1 MKHDPARNPSALRER
16 ASAHRAMAIASLH
29 ADSSLSVR
37 LKRYNH
43 HMAICRDLE
52 ATAAEQQTTSTRDPR
67 TALAWLKAGKS
78 VRIDSLNLRD
88 HLRHVRALAALEARG
103 GAK

>member
-16 ASAHRAMAIASLH
+16 ASAHRAMAIAALS
-29 ADSSLSVR
+29 ADSSLSAR

-52 ATAAEQQTTSTRDPR
+52 ATADRLDTTSTRDPR

-78 VRIDSLNLRD
+78 IRIDSLNLRD
-88 HLRHVRALAALEARG
+88 HLRHVRALATLEGKG
-103 GAK
+103 GEA